1 MKYLPAIELLES
13 THRFPGPYLFKVIGR
28 SEQGFVARTVAAVR
42 DAVAA
47 EVDPPVRVREA
58 AGGRHVAVT
67 LEVPVE
73 RAEQVIAVYR
83 RVQKLAGLVFL
94 W

>member
-1 MKYLPAIELLES
+1 MQYLPAIELLES

-28 SEQGFVARTVAAVR
+28 SERGFVARTVAAVR

-47 EVDPPVRVREA
+47 EIDPPFSVRET
-58 AGGRHVAVT
+58 AGGKHVAVT
-67 LEVPVE
+67 LEVPVQG
-73 RAEQVIAVYR
+73 AEEVIAVYR